1 MPPADARVRDRGAPG
16 GAESHRAVPCGR
28 QGDGTGVPGR
38 PGRSTGGKA
47 PLCKNQAVWSLFV
60 YSSCAAAASAMTFSA
75 TLGGASS

>member
-38 PGRSTGGKA
+38 PGHPGVWAERA
-47 PLCKNQAVWSLFV
+47 PSPPRISMRA
-60 YSSCAAAASAMTFSA
+60 
-75 TLGGASS
+75 